1 MPSATASA
9 PGRQPPQ
16 KARAEKG
23 GRPAACDRLHH
34 PHLEERR
41 VRSGTQA
48 LLTRPWMER
57 AEACGMDAGWEERW
71 LGEPGAGVLRGLA
84 LKGWEETQAPQSPPT
99 RHARPVHGPAV
110 PPAGGSG
117 RAWVL
122 LCRCPEDPRS
132 GRLKREQQGDRTT
145 VCVCVHMCVC
155 GCVCMCVPLC
165 VRVLSRGNKG
175 LLSLLES
182 RRVFLGAH

>member
-34 PHLEERR
+34 PHLEEQR

-84 LKGWEETQAPQSPPT
+84 LKGWEETRAPRSPPT
-99 RHARPVHGPAV
+99 RHSFLQHHNSKTPILWCSAFF
-110 PPAGGSG
+110 
-117 RAWVL
+117 
-122 LCRCPEDPRS
+122 
-132 GRLKREQQGDRTT
+132 T
-145 VCVCVHMCVC
+145 VGLSHLFMSTGKSIALTRQTFVS
-155 GCVCMCVPLC
+155 C
-165 VRVLSRGNKG
+165 VRLSAT
-175 LLSLLES
+175 LWTVACQAPLFMEFS
-182 RRVFLGAH
+182 RQQYWSG